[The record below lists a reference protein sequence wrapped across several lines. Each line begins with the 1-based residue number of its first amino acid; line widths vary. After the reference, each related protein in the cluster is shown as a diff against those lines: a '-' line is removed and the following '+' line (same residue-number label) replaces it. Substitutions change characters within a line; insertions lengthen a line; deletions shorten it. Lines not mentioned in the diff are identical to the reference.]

1 LHTGAGIRKALNN
14 HLTHKAILSKLLPQ
28 KALSYQYLKEMEH
41 PNCLSLSDI
50 IFSTVKSR
58 FAPVVENVNKA

>member
-1 LHTGAGIRKALNN
+1 
-14 HLTHKAILSKLLPQ
+14 LTHKAILSKLLPQ